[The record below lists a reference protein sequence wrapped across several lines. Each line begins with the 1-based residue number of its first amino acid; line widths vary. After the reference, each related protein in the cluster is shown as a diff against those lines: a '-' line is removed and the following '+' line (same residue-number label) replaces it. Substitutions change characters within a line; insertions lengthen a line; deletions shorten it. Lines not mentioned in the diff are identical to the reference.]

1 MRFMR
6 ATDFHQTTVKCLMLM
21 LTSGFLTFSALEV
34 CRGKQAAKQPGRSL
48 RELPPLFERPMKDG
62 SFYVVDSEAGSD
74 AGPGSKDRP
83 WATINHALSQI
94 EAGDTLYLREGSYFE
109 NVYCAVTGKE
119 SQPITIRSWPGERVF
134 VEGGMAEFQ
143 HSPATAWEPFP
154 DGAEGEFISTGTFR
168 NIRDVVGLF
177 GDSNIGLQTY
187 WHVADLRASN
197 EMWIVDKET
206 RSVAP
211 VYCGPGLW
219 YNKQTGRVH
228 VRLAHTH
235 IDNPAV
241 ENYSGET
248 DPRKLPLVIAPFAS
262 VPLFVDQA
270 MNVRFQDLV
279 IRGGGL
285 NSVVLQFGVNV
296 EFDNVTV
303 YAGTYGIRAR
313 STGPFRMVNSGV
325 HGNIPP
331 WGFRNENSLH
341 TYTAR
346 YYDPFY
352 KEPGTETRNVARLPT
367 HALVVTEGTFEFE
380 VFAYPRNHDW
390 EIAHCDF
397 SDGHDGVYLSGKEIR
412 FHHNRVDN
420 IQDDG
425 IYLSSPSDNFN
436 DDIFIY
442 QNLITRCLMAFGCH
456 SRGGPTG
463 NMYIFRNIADLRQGV
478 NAGRPSPEFPQ
489 GRISSYQ
496 VYLMHGRNKDPDVE
510 SLHFYQNTLVSNT
523 DAYGYAQRL
532 LSRSNS
538 RSERRVF
545 NNICV
550 YLNRYGQ
557 LRSFGD
563 VPPDIH
569 CDGNLHWCVNPEVA
583 VPKNYLDRIRNHPAS
598 LANKAAYPPGWASK
612 AVVGDPGFLKFQRGP
627 ETSCDFRLKESSLAI
642 DAGINLP
649 VEYEDPYR
657 PQDNS
662 PPDIGAIPHGQDVF
676 ATGRDF
682 ANPSDD

>member
-1 MRFMR
+1 
-6 ATDFHQTTVKCLMLM
+6 
-21 LTSGFLTFSALEV
+21 
-34 CRGKQAAKQPGRSL
+34 
-48 RELPPLFERPMKDG
+48 MKDG

-83 WATINHALSQI
+83 WATISHALSQI

-109 NVYCAVTGKE
+109 NVYCAVAGKE

-346 YYDPFY
+346 YYDI
-352 KEPGTETRNVARLPT
+352 TTR
-367 HALVVTEGTFEFE
+367 
-380 VFAYPRNHDW
+380 
-390 EIAHCDF
+390 
-397 SDGHDGVYLSGKEIR
+397 
-412 FHHNRVDN
+412 
-420 IQDDG
+420 
-425 IYLSSPSDNFN
+425 SSKS
-436 DDIFIY
+436 
-442 QNLITRCLMAFGCH
+442 
-456 SRGGPTG
+456 
-463 NMYIFRNIADLRQGV
+463 
-478 NAGRPSPEFPQ
+478 Q
-489 GRISSYQ
+489 GRKR
-496 VYLMHGRNKDPDVE
+496 V
-510 SLHFYQNTLVSNT
+510 TLLVCPRT
-523 DAYGYAQRL
+523 RWL
-532 LSRSNS
+532 
-538 RSERRVF
+538 
-545 NNICV
+545 
-550 YLNRYGQ
+550 
-557 LRSFGD
+557 
-563 VPPDIH
+563 
-569 CDGNLHWCVNPEVA
+569 
-583 VPKNYLDRIRNHPAS
+583 
-598 LANKAAYPPGWASK
+598 
-612 AVVGDPGFLKFQRGP
+612 
-627 ETSCDFRLKESSLAI
+627 
-642 DAGINLP
+642 
-649 VEYEDPYR
+649 
-657 PQDNS
+657 
-662 PPDIGAIPHGQDVF
+662 
-676 ATGRDF
+676 
-682 ANPSDD
+682 

>member
-1 MRFMR
+1 
-6 ATDFHQTTVKCLMLM
+6 MLM

-34 CRGKQAAKQPGRSL
+34 CRGEQAAKQLGRSL

-109 NVYCAVTGKE
+109 NVYCAVAGKE

-331 WGFRNENSLH
+331 GVS
-341 TYTAR
+341 
-346 YYDPFY
+346 
-352 KEPGTETRNVARLPT
+352 GTR
-367 HALVVTEGTFEFE
+367 
-380 VFAYPRNHDW
+380 
-390 EIAHCDF
+390 
-397 SDGHDGVYLSGKEIR
+397 
-412 FHHNRVDN
+412 
-420 IQDDG
+420 
-425 IYLSSPSDNFN
+425 
-436 DDIFIY
+436 
-442 QNLITRCLMAFGCH
+442 TRCTSIRPVITTRSTK
-456 SRGGPTG
+456 SRERKRVT
-463 NMYIFRNIADLRQGV
+463 
-478 NAGRPSPEFPQ
+478 
-489 GRISSYQ
+489 
-496 VYLMHGRNKDPDVE
+496 
-510 SLHFYQNTLVSNT
+510 SLVC
-523 DAYGYAQRL
+523 
-532 LSRSNS
+532 
-538 RSERRVF
+538 RRT
-545 NNICV
+545 
-550 YLNRYGQ
+550 RW
-557 LRSFGD
+557 S
-563 VPPDIH
+563 
-569 CDGNLHWCVNPEVA
+569 
-583 VPKNYLDRIRNHPAS
+583 
-598 LANKAAYPPGWASK
+598 
-612 AVVGDPGFLKFQRGP
+612 
-627 ETSCDFRLKESSLAI
+627 
-642 DAGINLP
+642 
-649 VEYEDPYR
+649 
-657 PQDNS
+657 
-662 PPDIGAIPHGQDVF
+662 
-676 ATGRDF
+676 
-682 ANPSDD
+682 